1 MVAAVAVRLSGRQMA
16 LAWTG
21 IDIKLTHEQ
30 RLGAADALDF
40 FTLIYAYQCGC
51 GHMDM
56 GHSRACLD
64 DGVLRYKRKWGASI
78 YRKKLPQGSI
88 LIAPLTSSPAVFSLL
103 ANVRFITL
111 DDGRLV
117 CRTILPPGLPEG
129 ELEGFLKHTWVD
141 GLQRV
146 RFLTQATVSSEVTR
160 QFPWAEFVA
169 FDTTDTPLE
178 KFIASVPVLQD

>member
-1 MVAAVAVRLSGRQMA
+1 MVVGHHAVEDFYDRLYLPYIRQRHGHAAEIVGRKRFVRECHRGHVIHLLQGDRVVAAVAVRLSGRQMA

-111 DDGRLV
+111 DDGRL
-117 CRTILPPGLPEG
+117 
-129 ELEGFLKHTWVD
+129 
-141 GLQRV
+141 
-146 RFLTQATVSSEVTR
+146 
-160 QFPWAEFVA
+160 
-169 FDTTDTPLE
+169 
-178 KFIASVPVLQD
+178 